1 MLTMRA
7 VIRWLSAGLC
17 VCALVALSVLLIS
30 DVSHHLGLS
39 SLHQKTGALAFILI
53 GASFVVLQFRSR
65 RPFRETLKELLL
77 GIAFLLWGSEQFLP
91 SSPWVTAMDAL
102 VVLIFVVDLSSIILQ
117 RVRLEEGATPIGGRS
132 APRRD

>member
-30 DVSHHLGLS
+30 VVSHHLGLS

-53 GASFVVLQFRSR
+53 GTSFVVLQFRSR
-65 RPFRETLKELLL
+65 RPFRDPCQIMNL
-77 GIAFLLWGSEQFLP
+77 
-91 SSPWVTAMDAL
+91 AMRYTGNGYTCSCFT
-102 VVLIFVVDLSSIILQ
+102 V
-117 RVRLEEGATPIGGRS
+117 S
-132 APRRD
+132 AA